1 MHETKSLPEKSKHMI
16 KIVVPI
22 LITQVALYLMT
33 FFDILMTSKYSI
45 DHLAGVSIGSSIWV
59 PVYTGLTGILIGIT
73 PIVAQLIGAKKKE
86 DVRTFVQQG
95 FYIAII
101 LALIV
106 FFGIL
111 LLIDPVL
118 NLIPL
123 EDSVRLVAKKY
134 LYMMSIGL
142 IPLFLYSVLRSLI
155 DALGRTKVSMVIT
168 LLSAPI
174 NIALN
179 YIFIYG
185 KFGFPALGGVGAG
198 LGSAVTYWLILIIA
212 IVIVYKNKPF
222 AELAVFNFWSKP
234 SFAKI
239 GNLTKIGVPI
249 GLSIF
254 AETTIFSAV
263 TILMSVYSTEVI
275 SAHQIAM
282 NFTSLLYMVP
292 LSIAM
297 GATILVGH
305 EVGAKRYKD
314 ARTYSWLSV
323 GTAVFFSFI
332 SASILLVFRE
342 PIASIYTND
351 THVITLTV
359 QFFFFAALFQLSD
372 AIQAPVQGA
381 LRGYKD
387 VTITFIMAII
397 SYWII
402 GLPTGYI
409 LATYTSFERF
419 GYWIGLIVGLT
430 LGAITLG
437 IRLVYIQKKWK
448 KIDEK
453 NNRISTIK

>member
-1 MHETKSLPEKSKHMI
+1 MYEMRTLPEKSKYMI
-16 KIVVPI
+16 KIVLPI

-45 DHLAGVSIGSSIWV
+45 EHLAGVSIGSSLWV
-59 PVYTGLTGILIGIT
+59 PVYTALTGILIGIT
-73 PIVAQLIGAKKKE
+73 PIVAQLIGAKKKK

-95 FYIAII
+95 FYIAMV
-101 LALIV
+101 LSIV
-106 FFGIL
+106 VFLGIL
-111 LLIDPVL
+111 ILIDPIL

-123 EDSVRLVAKKY
+123 EDSVRIVAKKY
-134 LYMMSIGL
+134 LLMLSIGL
-142 IPLFLYSVLRSLI
+142 IPLFLYSVLRSFI
-155 DALGRTKVSMVIT
+155 DAFGKTRVSMFIT

-174 NIALN
+174 NIVLN
-179 YIFIYG
+179 YLLIYG
-185 KFGFPALGGVGAG
+185 KLGFPELGGVGAG
-198 LGSAVTYWLILIIA
+198 LASAITYWFILFITII
-212 IVIVYKNKPF
+212 IVLRSHPF
-222 AELAVFNFWSKP
+222 ADLKIFYRWTKP
-234 SFAKI
+234 SIVKI
-239 GNLTKIGVPI
+239 NTLMKIGVPI
-249 GLSIF
+249 GIALF

-263 TILMSVYSTEVI
+263 TILMSAYSTEVI

-305 EVGAKRYKD
+305 EIGAKRFSD
-314 ARTYSWLSV
+314 ARDYSWLSV
-323 GTAVFFSFI
+323 ATAICFSLVSI
-332 SASILLVFRE
+332 SILLLFRE
-342 PIASIYTND
+342 QIASVYTD
-351 THVITLTV
+351 DRYVIELTV

-402 GLPTGYI
+402 GLPTGYM

-419 GYWIGLIVGLT
+419 GYWIGLIVGLSI
-430 LGAITLG
+430 GAITLT
-437 IRLVYIQKKWK
+437 IRLIYLQRKLKKQP
-448 KIDEK
+448 
-453 NNRISTIK
+453 TY

>member
-1 MHETKSLPEKSKHMI
+1 MHKTKTLTDKSFHMI

-45 DHLAGVSIGSSIWV
+45 YHLAGVSIGSSIWV
-59 PVYTGLTGILIGIT
+59 PIYTGLTGILIGIT
-73 PIVAQLIGAKKKE
+73 PIVAQLMGAKKKE

-95 FYIAII
+95 FYIAIV
-101 LALIV
+101 LALLV
-106 FFGIL
+106 FAAII
-111 LLIDPVL
+111 LLIDPIL
-118 NLIPL
+118 QLIPL
-123 EDSVRLVAKKY
+123 EDSVRIVAKKY

-142 IPLFLYSVLRSLI
+142 IPLFLYSVLRSFI
-155 DALGRTKVSMVIT
+155 DALGRTRVSMFIT

-179 YIFIYG
+179 YIFIFG
-185 KFGFPALGGVGAG
+185 KFGFPAMGGAGAG
-198 LGSAVTYWLILIIA
+198 LASALTYWLVLIIA
-212 IVIVYKNKPF
+212 IIIVYRNNPF
-222 AELAVFNFWSKP
+222 AEIAIFKNWSKP
-234 SFAKI
+234 SLSKI
-239 GNLTKIGVPI
+239 GTLSKIGIPI
-249 GLSIF
+249 GLSLF

-263 TILMSVYSTEVI
+263 TILMSAYSTAVI

-282 NFTSLLYMVP
+282 NFTSLLYMIP

-314 ARTYSWLSV
+314 AKTYSWLSV
-323 GTAVFFSFI
+323 ATAVTFSFI
-332 SASILLVFRE
+332 SSSILLIFRE
-342 PIASIYTND
+342 PIASIYTD
-351 THVITLTV
+351 DEYVIALTV

-387 VTITFIMAII
+387 VTVTFIMAII

-409 LATYTSFERF
+409 LANFTSFERF

-430 LGAITLG
+430 LGAITLVS
-437 IRLVYIQKKWK
+437 RLIFLQKKLSK
-448 KIDEK
+448 KPI
-453 NNRISTIK
+453 

>member
-1 MHETKSLPEKSKHMI
+1 MHETKSLPEKSKYMI

-95 FYIAII
+95 FYIALLLSFVVFIGII
-101 LALIV
+101 
-106 FFGIL
+106 

-142 IPLFLYSVLRSLI
+142 VPLFLYSVLRSFI
-155 DALGRTKVSMVIT
+155 DALGRTRVSMFIT

-174 NIALN
+174 HIVLN
-179 YIFIYG
+179 YLFIFG

-198 LGSAVTYWLILIIA
+198 LGSAITYWLILFIA
-212 IVIVYKNKPF
+212 IYIVHQNKPF
-222 AELAVFNFWSKP
+222 AELKIFHSWGNP
-234 SFAKI
+234 SIAKM
-239 GNLTKIGVPI
+239 GTLTKIGVPI

-263 TILMSVYSTEVI
+263 TILMSIYSTAVI

-297 GATILVGH
+297 GTTIIVGH

-314 ARTYSWLSV
+314 ARTYSWLSI
-323 GTAVFFSFI
+323 GTAIFFSFI
-332 SASILLVFRE
+332 SASILLLFRE
-342 PIASIYTND
+342 PIASIYTED
-351 THVITLTV
+351 KQVIALTI

-372 AIQAPVQGA
+372 AVQAPVQGA

-402 GLPTGYI
+402 GLPTGYL
-409 LATYTSFERF
+409 LATYTDFERF
-419 GYWIGLIVGLT
+419 GYWIGLIVGLSV
-430 LGAITLG
+430 GAITLG
-437 IRLVYIQKKWK
+437 IRLVYLQKK
-448 KIDEK
+448 ITK
-453 NNRISTIK
+453 NSSSTI

>member
-1 MHETKSLPEKSKHMI
+1 MNEIRTLPEKSKYMI
-16 KIVVPI
+16 KIVLPI
-22 LITQVALYLMT
+22 LITQIALYLMT

-45 DHLAGVSIGSSIWV
+45 NHLAGVSIGSSLWV
-59 PVYTGLTGILIGIT
+59 PVYTALTGILIGIT
-73 PIVAQLIGAKKKE
+73 PIVAQLIGAKKNK

-95 FYIAII
+95 IYIGIVLAIT
-101 LALIV
+101 V
-106 FFGIL
+106 FIGIF
-111 LLIDPVL
+111 LLIDPIL

-123 EDSVRLVAKKY
+123 EDSVRIVAKNY
-134 LYMMSIGL
+134 LLMLSIGL
-142 IPLFLYSVLRSLI
+142 IPLFLYSVLRSFI
-155 DALGRTKVSMVIT
+155 DALGKTRVSMFIT

-179 YIFIYG
+179 YLLIYG
-185 KFGFPALGGVGAG
+185 KLGFPELGGVGAG
-198 LGSAVTYWLILIIA
+198 LASAITYWLILLIA
-212 IVIVYKNKPF
+212 TIIVIRRKPF
-222 AELAVFNFWSKP
+222 ADLKIFHNWTKP
-234 SFAKI
+234 SLMKI
-239 GNLTKIGVPI
+239 RTLMKIGVPI
-249 GLSIF
+249 GISLF

-305 EVGAKRYKD
+305 EIGAKRFSD
-314 ARTYSWLSV
+314 AQTYSWLSV
-323 GTAVFFSFI
+323 VTAIGFSLLSI
-332 SASILLVFRE
+332 SILLLFRE
-342 PIASIYTND
+342 QIASVYTD
-351 THVITLTV
+351 DRYVVELTV

-387 VTITFIMAII
+387 VTMTFIMAII

-409 LATYTSFERF
+409 LANYTSFERF
-419 GYWIGLIVGLT
+419 GYWIGLIVGLSI
-430 LGAITLG
+430 GAITLT
-437 IRLVYIQKKWK
+437 IRLIYLQKKLK
-448 KIDEK
+448 KQ
-453 NNRISTIK
+453 

>member
-1 MHETKSLPEKSKHMI
+1 MHKTKTLTDKSFHMI

-45 DHLAGVSIGSSIWV
+45 YHLAGVSIGSSIWV
-59 PVYTGLTGILIGIT
+59 PIYTGLTGILIGIT
-73 PIVAQLIGAKKKE
+73 PIVAQLMGAKKKE
-86 DVRTFVQQG
+86 EVRTFVQQG
-95 FYIAII
+95 FYIAIV
-101 LALIV
+101 LAFLV
-106 FFGIL
+106 FAAII
-111 LLIDPVL
+111 LLIDPIL
-118 NLIPL
+118 QLIPL
-123 EDSVRLVAKKY
+123 EDNVRIVAKKY

-142 IPLFLYSVLRSLI
+142 IPLFLYSVLRSFI
-155 DALGRTKVSMVIT
+155 DALGRTRVSMFIT

-179 YIFIYG
+179 YVFIFG
-185 KFGFPALGGVGAG
+185 KFGFPAMGGAGAG
-198 LGSAVTYWLILIIA
+198 LASALTYWLVLIIA
-212 IVIVYKNKPF
+212 IIIVYRNKPF
-222 AELAVFNFWSKP
+222 AEIAIFNNWSKP
-234 SFAKI
+234 SLAKI
-239 GNLTKIGVPI
+239 GTLTKIGIPI
-249 GLSIF
+249 GLSLF

-263 TILMSVYSTEVI
+263 TILMSAYSTAVI

-282 NFTSLLYMVP
+282 NFTSLLYMIP

-314 ARTYSWLSV
+314 AKTYSWLSV
-323 GTAVFFSFI
+323 ATAVTFSFI
-332 SASILLVFRE
+332 SSSILLIFRE
-342 PIASIYTND
+342 PIASIYTD
-351 THVITLTV
+351 DQSVIALTV

-387 VTITFIMAII
+387 VTVTFIMAII

-409 LATYTSFERF
+409 LANFTSFERF
-419 GYWIGLIVGLT
+419 GYWIGLIVGLS

-437 IRLVYIQKKWK
+437 SRLVFLQKKLTK
-448 KIDEK
+448 KPI
-453 NNRISTIK
+453 

>member
-1 MHETKSLPEKSKHMI
+1 MHETKSLPEKSKYMI

-59 PVYTGLTGILIGIT
+59 PIYTGLTGILIGIT

-86 DVRTFVQQG
+86 DVRTFIQQG

-101 LALIV
+101 LAFIV
-106 FFGIL
+106 FIGIL
-111 LLIDPVL
+111 LLIDPIL

-155 DALGRTKVSMVIT
+155 DALGRTRVSMVIT

-212 IVIVYKNKPF
+212 IIIVYKNKPF
-222 AELAVFNFWSKP
+222 AELTIFSLWNKP
-234 SFAKI
+234 SFAKM

-263 TILMSVYSTEVI
+263 TILMSAYSTEVI

-323 GTAVFFSFI
+323 GTAVVFSFI
-332 SASILLVFRE
+332 SASILLLFRDA
-342 PIASIYTND
+342 IASIYTD
-351 THVITLTV
+351 DQHVISLTV

-397 SYWII
+397 SYWIV
-402 GLPTGYI
+402 GLPTGYF
-409 LATYTSFERF
+409 LANYTSFERF
-419 GYWIGLIVGLT
+419 GYWIGLIVGLSI
-430 LGAITLG
+430 GAITLTS
-437 IRLVYIQKKWK
+437 RLIFLQKKM
-448 KIDEK
+448 EK
-453 NNRISTIK
+453 Q